1 MGVVLVLVAVP
12 SLVVVGVQPNH
23 QSGREIE
30 AVQGTQNTIDAPKG
44 GVARLVSAQLRFH
57 SVDRQLV

>member
-1 MGVVLVLVAVP
+1 
-12 SLVVVGVQPNH
+12 VVGVQPNH

-30 AVQGTQNTIDAPKG
+30 AVQGAQNTIDAPEG
-44 GVARLVSAQLRFH
+44 GVARFVSAQIRFH